1 MNDTRIASKAKAQL
15 ANFMGKVFTHFSK
28 PSRKFIEECIYG
40 IQASGDT
47 KLSSI
52 VRAIDDD
59 IRPIYT
65 EKRLSRNLDDEALE
79 AAVAQAILDEG
90 ARTVRSDTL
99 LLVDPTEIRKEFSYK
114 MEFVTRVRDASR
126 SSREGRDVLVN
137 GYHGCMVAACRP
149 GGRKTVPLALK
160 LWSSRS
166 PGFRG
171 ENDEVLKIIKAVYAA
186 TGGKGVAVYDRG
198 GDRPAFYGYL
208 IGEGQD
214 FVIRLTGRNVLSWR
228 GMHETR
234 DLAQACTMSRSHRVT
249 FDSHGRE
256 RNVPISFGAM
266 PVRLPMHP
274 EKELH
279 MVVVEGFGREPMMLL
294 TSLPADGSFKSQWRI
309 VEAYL
314 SRWRIEETIRF
325 VKQSYD
331 FENIRVT
338 TYARIRNM
346 ASLVLAS
353 AYFATAWIGRN
364 IKREV
369 LAEHLA
375 HLGKRLGEV
384 PEFAAYA
391 IADGI
396 KRAFTRFGTWVRATA
411 ADTIAKAHDAPAIQL
426 LPGFAELLDTD
437 DG

>member
-1 MNDTRIASKAKAQL
+1 MNDTTIASKAKAQL
-15 ANFMGKVFTHFSK
+15 AGFMGKVFTHFSK
-28 PSRKFIEECIYG
+28 PARRFVEECIYG

-65 EKRLSRNLDDEALE
+65 EKRLSRNLDDATLE
-79 AAVAQAILDEG
+79 TSIADAVLKDG
-90 ARTVRSDTL
+90 ARSVRADTL
-99 LLVDPTEIRKEFSYK
+99 LLVDPTEIRKEFAHA
-114 MEFVTRVRDASR
+114 MEHVTLVRDASR
-126 SSREGRDVLVN
+126 SSKEGRDVLVN
-137 GYHGCMVAACRP
+137 GYHGCMVAACRI
-149 GGRKTVPLALK
+149 GGRKTVPLALR
-160 LWSSRS
+160 LWSSRA
-166 PGFRG
+166 PGFKG
-171 ENDEVLKIIKAVYAA
+171 ENDEVLKILKAVYAA
-186 TGGKGVAVYDRG
+186 TGGKGVTVYDRG

-208 IGEGQD
+208 IGNGRD

-228 GMHETR
+228 GMHEAS
-234 DLAQACTMSRSHRVT
+234 DLARECTMRHAHRVT

-256 RNVPISFGAM
+256 CNVPVSFGAM

-279 MVVVEGFGREPMMLL
+279 MVVVKGFGRDPMMLI
-294 TSLPADGSFKSQWRI
+294 TSLPVSGSFESQWR
-309 VEAYL
+309 VVDAYI

-325 VKQSYD
+325 VKQSYG
-331 FENIRVT
+331 FENIRVLS
-338 TYARIRNM
+338 YARIRNM

-353 AYFATAWIGRN
+353 AYFATVWIGRHAR
-364 IKREV
+364 REV
-369 LAEHLA
+369 LAEHIKR
-375 HLGKRLGEV
+375 LGKRLNEV

-396 KRAFTRFGTWVRATA
+396 RRAFTRFGRWIRVAA
-411 ADTIAKAHDAPAIQL
+411 QAPVADTEPHPAPL
-426 LPGFAELLDTD
+426 LPGFAALFDMD